1 MPIDGTPAQTTTF
14 AWDERDRLTSVTD
27 ALGRVTRINYLA
39 RVLGCGVYDQ
49 PQSITDPAGR
59 VTKYQY
65 DNRERLTQIVNPAGG
80 QTQFAYNAR
89 GDVTNLTD
97 PDNNVSFFY
106 WDANRRLTQ
115 EYRPSVAT
123 YAERKA

>member
-1 MPIDGTPAQTTTF
+1 MSTSLPIYIWRDSEAASLGWLSDIGTATPAWVGF
-14 AWDERDRLTSVTD
+14 KRR
-27 ALGRVTRINYLA
+27 RIN
-39 RVLGCGVYDQ
+39 
-49 PQSITDPAGR
+49 
-59 VTKYQY
+59 